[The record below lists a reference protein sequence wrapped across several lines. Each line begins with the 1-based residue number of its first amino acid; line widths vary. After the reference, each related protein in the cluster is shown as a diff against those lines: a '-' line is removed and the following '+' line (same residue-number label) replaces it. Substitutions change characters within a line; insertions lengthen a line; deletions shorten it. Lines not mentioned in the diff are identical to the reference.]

1 MAHGAAVAG
10 TPRRI
15 QHGIPRPELRR
26 RIQEARERAE
36 RAQREE
42 DAATEK
48 AEAEQAALD
57 KLEADE
63 KARADAEAIAKDH
76 AAAVRGW
83 LDRQILIGA
92 VNATERAV
100 IERLADDLEAGG

>member
-15 QHGIPRPELRR
+15 QAGIPRPELRA
-26 RIQEARERAE
+26 RIQEARERA
-36 RAQREE
+36 RLAQREE

-48 AEAEQAALD
+48 AEAEQRALD

-63 KARADAEAIAKDH
+63 KARAEAEATAKAH
-76 AAAVRGW
+76 ADAVRTW
-83 LDRQILIGA
+83 LDRQILIGGVTA
-92 VNATERAV
+92 AERALV
-100 IERLADDLEAGG
+100 ERLADDLEAT